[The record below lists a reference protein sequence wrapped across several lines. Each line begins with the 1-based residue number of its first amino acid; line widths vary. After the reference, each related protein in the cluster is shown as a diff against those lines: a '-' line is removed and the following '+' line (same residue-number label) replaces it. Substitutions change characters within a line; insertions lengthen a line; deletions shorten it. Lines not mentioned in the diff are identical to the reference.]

1 MTYAKPLS
9 QVCLRSNLRSEE
21 GNVLAAR
28 GLSVSPSGRGVMG
41 PRGSKGMIRAQV
53 TTCSAPLKCRLS
65 PTALVTAIALAT
77 SPWQRAASK
86 NAETSRLQT
95 GFGGSRRWLG
105 GRLWN
110 NTYLPVVARAWATLL
125 LLAVGD
131 AGLRGG
137 FARTP
142 AVARSVQSE
151 DRAPSEE
158 GTHACHSS
166 RSCGEGTVWAG
177 DGRPDVRAPGS
188 KAAPSGQDPGP
199 RAGRGWAAGSARRGL
214 PFSRL
219 HLRLDTKNKRN
230 KNKAKPQP
238 CHLD

>member
-1 MTYAKPLS
+1 MTYAKLLS

-41 PRGSKGMIRAQV
+41 PRGSKGMIREQV

-86 NAETSRLQT
+86 KAETGRLQT

-105 GRLWN
+105 GRLWTN
-110 NTYLPVVARAWATLL
+110 IYLPVVAWAWATLL

-158 GTHACHSS
+158 GTCVPQFPLLRGGH
-166 RSCGEGTVWAG
+166 GVGG
-177 DGRPDVRAPGS
+177 GRQMRCQGPRQQGGSVRA
-188 KAAPSGQDPGP
+188 GP
-199 RAGRGWAAGSARRGL
+199 RAQGRAGLGHGLCEAGSAFL
-214 PFSRL
+214 SL

-238 CHLD
+238 CHPD

>member
-1 MTYAKPLS
+1 
-9 QVCLRSNLRSEE
+9 
-21 GNVLAAR
+21 
-28 GLSVSPSGRGVMG
+28 MG

-86 NAETSRLQT
+86 KAETGRLQT

-105 GRLWN
+105 GRLWT

-158 GTHACHSS
+158 GTCVPQFPLLRGGHGVGGGWQTRCQGP
-166 RSCGEGTVWAG
+166 RRQ
-177 DGRPDVRAPGS
+177 DGLPPGRTQ
-188 KAAPSGQDPGP
+188 GPGP
-199 RAGRGWAAGSARRGL
+199 GGVGSRAQRGGVCLSLVSICVWTPRTNGIKTKQNPSPVIQTEPVLAGQVDRA
-214 PFSRL
+214 
-219 HLRLDTKNKRN
+219 
-230 KNKAKPQP
+230 
-238 CHLD
+238 